1 MSESNKPSEPD
12 VLKKPECIRFVQEV
26 LKIENPDLKIY
37 SSRRMQSYAKL
48 NDKLDEDIDIVL
60 AIQDEND
67 KEFHSVIIVEKTLR
81 MENRTEL
88 HRTYGLKRLKA
99 DVNTLTVTKNARNK
113 ILIVT
118 NRSNFYALEKYYK
131 YTRKMSVSSTT
142 LENFIL
148 DEPNVE
154 IRLVEFPVFQNS
166 SNNMQ
171 SKVENYSL
179 TFSQILGGF
188 QYGLFGLKDLPTQ
201 GYLEAPKEKRGFND
215 PKSAENLISTTWRD
229 ENLNPIQV
237 DIRALVAFLYEKTGF
252 MTKRKG
258 GISNSRRKITPGV
271 N

>member
-99 DVNTLTVTKNARNK
+99 DVNTLTVSKNARNK

-118 NRSNFYALEKYYK
+118 
-131 YTRKMSVSSTT
+131 
-142 LENFIL
+142 IL
-148 DEPNVE
+148 K
-154 IRLVEFPVFQNS
+154 
-166 SNNMQ
+166 SNNTSQ
-171 SKVENYSL
+171 QVTKKNY
-179 TFSQILGGF
+179 TI
-188 QYGLFGLKDLPTQ
+188 
-201 GYLEAPKEKRGFND
+201 
-215 PKSAENLISTTWRD
+215 
-229 ENLNPIQV
+229 
-237 DIRALVAFLYEKTGF
+237 
-252 MTKRKG
+252 
-258 GISNSRRKITPGV
+258 
-271 N
+271 